1 MSEVPAD
8 VHATAR
14 TIRITLKLYA
24 TLMAFLPEA
33 NRRQHAIELNV
44 PEGATLDAVIAPFG
58 LPKALVFLVLV
69 NGVFIPP
76 SARARHRF
84 EDGDVLAI
92 WPPVAGG

>member
-1 MSEVPAD
+1 MPAD
-8 VHATAR
+8 VHAPAR

-33 NRRQHAIELNV
+33 NRKQHAIELTV
-44 PEGATLDAVIAPFG
+44 PEHATIDTAIAPFG
-58 LPKALVFLVLV
+58 MPKALVFLVLV

-76 SARARHRF
+76 SARAAHRF

>member
-1 MSEVPAD
+1 MPAD

-33 NRRQHAIELNV
+33 NRKQHAIELQIQ
-44 PEGATLDAVIAPFG
+44 EDATLDAVVAPFG
-58 LPKALVFLVLV
+58 MPKALVFLVLV

-76 SARARHRF
+76 SERARYRF

>member
-1 MSEVPAD
+1 VPAD

-24 TLMAFLPEA
+24 TLMSFLPEA
-33 NRRQHAIELNV
+33 NRKGHAVELKV
-44 PEGATLDAVIAPFG
+44 PEDATLDAVIAPFG
-58 LPKALVFLVLV
+58 MPKALVFLVLV
-69 NGVFIPP
+69 NGVFVPP
-76 SARARHRF
+76 GARATYRF